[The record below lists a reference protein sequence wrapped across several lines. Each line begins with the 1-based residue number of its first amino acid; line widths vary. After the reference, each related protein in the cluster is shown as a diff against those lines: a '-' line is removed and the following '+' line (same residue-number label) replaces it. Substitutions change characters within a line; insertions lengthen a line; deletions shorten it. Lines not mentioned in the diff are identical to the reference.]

1 MLPTETLTR
10 ERKNI
15 MTNDGQPRIVVIGGG
30 TGMPV
35 LLRGLKQYPVDITAI
50 VTVADDGGSSGRLRE
65 DLHIPPPGDIRNVL
79 AALSD
84 VEPLVEEMFQH
95 RFTNSNEL
103 SGHSLGNLI
112 LAAMTSITGNFVHA
126 IQEMSKFLNVHGKV
140 LPAAN
145 QNVVLHAK
153 MEDGTTVSGES
164 KIPYSGKK
172 IKQVYLT
179 PRNIYPLP
187 ETIQAIRQADL
198 IIIGPGSLY
207 TSILPNLL
215 VPKLGDEVCHA
226 RAKKVYICNLMTQAG
241 ETLGYTASDHVK
253 AIYDHMNCEFINTI
267 LVNNEEIP
275 KDVKLRYN
283 EELAEPVY
291 YDLPD
296 LYDLGL
302 EVVHADIA
310 NLANGALRHDPKKVA
325 KILYDMLINETNK
338 RYEA

>member
-1 MLPTETLTR
+1 MSY
-10 ERKNI
+10 N
-15 MTNDGQPRIVVIGGG
+15 GQPRIVVIGGG
-30 TGMPV
+30 TGLPV

-50 VTVADDGGSSGRLRE
+50 VTVADDGGSSGRIRE
-65 DLHIPPPGDIRNVL
+65 DLHIPPPGDVRNVL

-95 RFTNSNEL
+95 RFKTSNEL

-126 IQEMSKFLNVHGKV
+126 IQEMSKVLNVRGRV

-145 QNVVLHAK
+145 QSVVLHAE
-153 MEDGTTVSGES
+153 MEDGAIVSGES

-172 IKQVYLT
+172 IKKVFMT
-179 PRNIYPLP
+179 PKNIRPLP

-198 IIIGPGSLY
+198 IILGPGSLY

-215 VPKLGDEVCHA
+215 VPRLGDEVCRSH
-226 RAKKVYICNLMTQAG
+226 AKKVYICNLMTQAG
-241 ETLGYTASDHVK
+241 ETHGYTASDHVR
-253 AIYDHMNCEFINTI
+253 ALYDHMSCAFINTI
-267 LVNNEEIP
+267 LVNNEEVP
-275 KDVKLRYN
+275 PDVQLRYK
-283 EELAEPVY
+283 EELANPVA
-291 YDLPD
+291 YDLPQ
-296 LYDLGL
+296 LSDLGL

-310 NLANGALRHDPKKVA
+310 NLENGALRHDPKKVA
-325 KILYDMLINETNK
+325 KILYNLLISETKK

>member
-1 MLPTETLTR
+1 MY
-10 ERKNI
+10 
-15 MTNDGQPRIVVIGGG
+15 GQPRIVVIGGG
-30 TGMPV
+30 TGLPV

-79 AALSD
+79 ASLSD

-95 RFTNSNEL
+95 RFKTSNEL

-126 IQEMSKFLNVHGKV
+126 IQEMSKILNVHGKV

-145 QNVVLHAK
+145 QSVVLHAE
-153 MEDGTTVSGES
+153 MEDGTIVSGES
-164 KIPYSGKK
+164 KIPYSGKR
-172 IKQVYLT
+172 IKKVFMT
-179 PRNIYPLP
+179 PENIRPIP
-187 ETIQAIRQADL
+187 ETLQAIRQADL

-215 VPKLGDEVCHA
+215 VPKIGDELC
-226 RAKKVYICNLMTQAG
+226 RSQAKKVYICNLMTQAG
-241 ETLGYTASDHVK
+241 ETHGFTASDHVK
-253 AIYDHMNCEFINTI
+253 ALYDHMSCAFINTI

-275 KDVKLRYN
+275 QDIQLRYN
-283 EELAEPVY
+283 EELADPVL
-291 YDLPD
+291 YDLPR
-296 LYDLGL
+296 LFELGL

-310 NLANGALRHDPKKVA
+310 YQENGALRHDPKKVA
-325 KILYDMLINETNK
+325 KILYNLLLIETKK
-338 RYEA
+338 RYKT